1 MPDLSLDAWD
11 SLLEIVNDFQT
22 ALGRSRAVLV
32 STTSLRGAAK
42 SIVQQYFRQTRPY
55 LTGIQFS
62 ADDLNDL
69 DAEMQSLLRLSNGS
83 NRKQS
88 YAGLLK
94 RARRHLHSIEAAREV
109 RLGEASN
116 TVDTIHQLTL
126 SAVETRILETLNRLI
141 PSAAA
146 SYEQA
151 ILDLN
156 SSDRLSFR
164 GTANELR
171 ETLRE
176 VLDHLAPDSEVT
188 QASGFKLEA
197 GQNKPTQKQKV
208 RHILR
213 ARRLPRTAIKVPE
226 DAVSLAEE
234 LTASV
239 ARSTYER
246 SSISTHI
253 TTAKQEVQR
262 MKMYIESVLADLL
275 EIHT

>member
-1 MPDLSLDAWD
+1 MADLSLDAWD
-11 SLLEIVNDFQT
+11 SLLEIVNNFQT
-22 ALGRSRAVLV
+22 ALGRSSAVLV

-42 SIVQQYFRQTRPY
+42 SIVQQYFRQTRSY

-62 ADDLNDL
+62 ADELNGL

-88 YAGLLK
+88 YVGLLK

-116 TVDTIHQLTL
+116 TVDTIHQIRL
-126 SAVETRILETLNRLI
+126 SAVEIRILETLNRLI

-213 ARRLPRTAIKVPE
+213 ARRLPSTAIKVPE

-246 SSISTHI
+246 SSISAHI